1 MRSNSTGAV
10 LLAAVLLAL
19 GLGPTG
25 PGPVRAQQ
33 QGAPDTTPDTLRE
46 TFRDWTVQCETP
58 RDAPRVCEMLQQVDH
73 PESSGSVLLF
83 SMRYD
88 AEDRLIGVLIA
99 PFGLRLSEGVQIR
112 SGDTI
117 LGRYG
122 FETCLSTGC
131 VIIAPFDGDAVAT
144 MRAALDGQVRAV
156 TRGGED
162 FAIPVSFRGF
172 SAALDRLRA
181 LSGA

>member
-1 MRSNSTGAV
+1 MKLNLTGAV
-10 LLAAVLLAL
+10 CLALAL
-19 GLGPTG
+19 GLAA
-25 PGPVRAQQ
+25 GPVRAQQ
-33 QGAPDTTPDTLRE
+33 QQVAPDTLRE

-58 RDAPRVCEMLQQVDH
+58 EAASRVCEMLQQVDH
-73 PESSGSVLLF
+73 PESRGSVLLF
-83 SMRYD
+83 SMRFD
-88 AEDRLIGVLIA
+88 AEDRLVGVLIA

-112 SGDTI
+112 SGDTV

-131 VIIAPFDGDAVAT
+131 VIIAPLDEEAVAT

-156 TRGGED
+156 TRRGED
-162 FAIPVSFRGF
+162 FVIPVSFRGF

>member
-1 MRSNSTGAV
+1 MTSNSTGAV
-10 LLAAVLLAL
+10 LLAAVFLAL
-19 GLGPTG
+19 GPGLTG

-33 QGAPDTTPDTLRE
+33 QVAPDTLRE
-46 TFRDWTVQCETP
+46 TFQDWTVQCETP
-58 RDAPRVCEMLQQVDH
+58 GDAPRVCEMLQQVDH

-88 AEDRLIGVLIA
+88 AEDRLVGVLVA

-112 SGDTI
+112 SGDTV

-172 SAALDRLRA
+172 SAALDRLQA
-181 LSGA
+181 LSRA